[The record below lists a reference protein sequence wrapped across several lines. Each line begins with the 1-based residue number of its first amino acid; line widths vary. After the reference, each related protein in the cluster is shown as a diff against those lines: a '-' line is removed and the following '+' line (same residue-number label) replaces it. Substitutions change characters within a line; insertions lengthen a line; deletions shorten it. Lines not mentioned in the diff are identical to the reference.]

1 MEFLDRGWSEQVPY
15 GGLTGQEKEEKEQ
28 PEPRYV
34 CALHGKPHEN
44 NAHTNP
50 VTYEVKLLANVV
62 ARHAHTLFVICC
74 TSHFLSPIHPPKNH
88 SKKRRSLC
96 LYVVATKRFV
106 PRQKINRRPRETGM
120 ITNSTFD
127 GRVLEMDGRLFG
139 IVLPVDFKYA
149 YWFVEPGC
157 EEQIVGLREEATV
170 VKRAAGNRNISGKK
184 ELCFI
189 FGVRQAHEYGLFVET
204 KTCVY
209 TQKMHPHNGT
219 IITL

>member
-1 MEFLDRGWSEQVPY
+1 MPWLQAHINKTASTIFVELIITLRQQWLLNRQHWRMTHWATGVWQLRDGVSWSRLIRTSPIWRLDWARERRERTTRTP
-15 GGLTGQEKEEKEQ
+15 L
-28 PEPRYV
+28 YV

-127 GRVLEMDGRLFG
+127 GRVL
-139 IVLPVDFKYA
+139 
-149 YWFVEPGC
+149 
-157 EEQIVGLREEATV
+157 
-170 VKRAAGNRNISGKK
+170 
-184 ELCFI
+184 
-189 FGVRQAHEYGLFVET
+189 
-204 KTCVY
+204 
-209 TQKMHPHNGT
+209 
-219 IITL
+219 